1 MLVDETAATES
12 SWSVD
17 PASPGGTSS
26 DDQAPLCLRSRS
38 DCGVMPPP
46 EVVCATPTANTSPL
60 VSATSL
66 RVLRLAGLGVTSRFQ
81 LVPSKWTTRLE
92 TGRPGASES
101 RSQTTAPPGPGGT
114 PA

>member
-1 MLVDETAATES
+1 MLGDETAATES

-26 DDQAPLCLRSRS
+26 DDQAPLCLHSRS
-38 DCGVMPPP
+38 DRGVMPPP

-66 RVLRLAGLGVTSRFQ
+66 RVLRLAGLGVAPRVQ
-81 LVPSKWTTRLE
+81 RGPSKGTTRLE
-92 TGRPGASES
+92 AGRPGAS
-101 RSQTTAPPGPGGT
+101 
-114 PA
+114 